1 MDTQFTHGFFREV
14 EVEVEAN
21 FCFKNGVK
29 MVGMVC
35 VCVVVMA
42 VCVVVEGRRDTCDG
56 CVTSDTQGVATEP
69 NHEG

>member
-35 VCVVVMA
+35 VW
-42 VCVVVEGRRDTCDG
+42 
-56 CVTSDTQGVATEP
+56 
-69 NHEG
+69 